1 MPTRSGPSIPLP
13 VARALRKLGS
23 DIRDARRR
31 RRIPTATMAER
42 ASISRDTLHKVE
54 KGHPGVQIGIYAT
67 VLFVLGLANRIG
79 EHCRKTEVST
89 IGAQEAVILT
99 SRTKRG
105 VYGCTTER
113 ARCAPQTWR
122 PSCQLRVLVV

>member
-1 MPTRSGPSIPLP
+1 MPARSGPSIPLP
-13 VARALRKLGS
+13 VARALRKLGA

-54 KGHPGVQIGIYAT
+54 RGHPGVGMGIYAT

-79 EHCRKTEVST
+79 ELADVRHDKVGLELEEENLPQRIRLPSST
-89 IGAQEAVILT
+89 RSSKA
-99 SRTKRG
+99 
-105 VYGCTTER
+105 
-113 ARCAPQTWR
+113 
-122 PSCQLRVLVV
+122 